1 MPEWIQN
8 VLLQGDTTQ
17 LVNLSR
23 GFSLTASEDGI
34 ILKFSIS
41 WIFKN
46 IWLKFFL
53 QTIIKGSVA
62 EFIFSKIPWFQHIL
76 LGTFSRC
83 IWSIKIILWD
93 ASCFRDSNNIIT
105 AKPSLQKLSMEL
117 QWKWKLQALF
127 R

>member
-41 WIFKN
+41 
-46 IWLKFFL
+46 
-53 QTIIKGSVA
+53 
-62 EFIFSKIPWFQHIL
+62 
-76 LGTFSRC
+76 
-83 IWSIKIILWD
+83 
-93 ASCFRDSNNIIT
+93 
-105 AKPSLQKLSMEL
+105 
-117 QWKWKLQALF
+117 
-127 R
+127 